1 MSGYENKFI
10 SDGAS
15 DLICIGNTKS
25 QVPIHF
31 MVIIVEAV
39 RLLEENRRL
48 SRDLSER
55 TELLKMKYLVDKE
68 MRHRV
73 ENELMKTI
81 I

>member
-1 MSGYENKFI
+1 M
-10 SDGAS
+10 A
-15 DLICIGNTKS
+15 
-25 QVPIHF
+25 
-31 MVIIVEAV
+31 IIVEAV

-48 SRDLSER
+48 SRDLAER

-81 I
+81 IEDLEVARNTIGSQAQEIQ